1 MFAEIKS
8 YLEAMPQDAG
18 LKPVPIILASLIA
31 AAIALYWRISTSSK
45 LPRINA
51 KGAFEISDS
60 RTKAVWMK
68 DGANLIRDWFAKNP
82 DKPVLIVTDSGP
94 LTVLPPSMAQEIRND
109 SRLGFTEVVQGQFHS
124 YLPGFEPFR
133 LGSSDTLVQGV
144 VRKDLTKQLAK
155 VTGALAEE
163 TSLSLQEILTDD
175 TEWHEANVRQ
185 TVLQLVARISSRV
198 FLGEEL
204 CRDPD
209 WLRVTK
215 DYTVATFNAA
225 DELRQWPKILRP
237 IVNRFLPS
245 CLTAQAMVKEAR
257 TIIRPII
264 AKRYAARDA
273 AAAAGE
279 KYVESNDA
287 IDWFARADSERHFDG
302 AMFQLALSL
311 AAIHTTT
318 DLLSE
323 TLLRIAKNPEVIPAL
338 RKEIIEIYR
347 SDGWEKTALYKM
359 KLLDSTIKETQRIKP
374 ISLGRGKPC

>member
-1 MFAEIKS
+1 MI
-8 YLEAMPQDAG
+8 
-18 LKPVPIILASLIA
+18 
-31 AAIALYWRISTSSK
+31 
-45 LPRINA
+45 
-51 KGAFEISDS
+51 
-60 RTKAVWMK
+60 
-68 DGANLIRDWFAKNP
+68 
-82 DKPVLIVTDSGP
+82 
-94 LTVLPPSMAQEIRND
+94 
-109 SRLGFTEVVQGQFHS
+109 
-124 YLPGFEPFR
+124 
-133 LGSSDTLVQGV
+133 
-144 VRKDLTKQLAK
+144 
-155 VTGALAEE
+155 
-163 TSLSLQEILTDD
+163 
-175 TEWHEANVRQ
+175 EWHEANVRQ

-204 CRDPD
+204 CRNPD

-225 DELRQWPKILRP
+225 EELRQWPKFVRP
-237 IVNRFLPS
+237 IVNRFLSS

-273 AAAAGE
+273 AEAAGE

-287 IDWFARADSERHFDG
+287 IDWFATADSERQLDG

-323 TLLRIAKNPEVIPAL
+323 TLFRTAKNPEVIPAL
-338 RKEIIEIYR
+338 REEIIEIYK

-374 ISLGRGKPC
+374 ISLGT